1 MDLSIALCFV
11 FYVWFTCCLL
21 LLFLPFAIYGLE
33 FFAILPLTSRWSC
46 YDSLPVEPNFPHLLR
61 LEQKDFQDSALHHM
75 KRLGIKALEHCF
87 SLRVGKVKTRFLIT
101 LRTFSLLK
109 NAKAVVDKTSA
120 TRVWTKAMAPGTHKA
135 LLPRPG
141 ASTMLSQGKAL
152 CKCLGCDWTC
162 CFLHGTPFWVGTTV
176 DKLEPTKAWQIFCQ
190 KWTEGAYHFKE
201 NDDSVRFQ

>member
-1 MDLSIALCFV
+1 MDLSISLCFV

-21 LLFLPFAIYGLE
+21 LLFLAFAIYELE

-46 YDSLPVEPNFPHLLR
+46 YDPVPVEPNFPHLLR

-75 KRLGIKALEHCF
+75 KRLGIKTLGRCF
-87 SLRVGKVKTRFLIT
+87 SQRVGKVKTRFLIT
-101 LRTFSLLK
+101 LSTFSLLK
-109 NAKAVVDKTSA
+109 FAKAVVDKTAA
-120 TRVWTKAMAPGTHKA
+120 TIVQTKAVDPQKA

-141 ASTMLSQGKAL
+141 GSTMLSQGKAL
-152 CKCLGCDWTC
+152 CKCLGCDWTY
-162 CFLHGTPFWVGTTV
+162 CFLRGTPFWVGTTI
-176 DKLEPTKAWQIFCQ
+176 DKLEPTQAWQIFCQ